1 MIKPKEEVA
10 ETCDL
15 EPIDRSTGDYLDLRL
30 AFEVGGR
37 GRVSNGTE
45 LLTLWSLNYLQAET
59 VRIELSL

>member
-30 AFEVGGR
+30 MSEGEEEGSPVR
-37 GRVSNGTE
+37 LR
-45 LLTLWSLNYLQAET
+45 LNFWN
-59 VRIELSL
+59 LSLSLGR